1 MKGRKKKAKVDLTR
15 ILAIFVVIIGIGY
28 FYLNIFAPRSIP
40 KSLRIGIIRKPFNLL
55 ILGTDITFDARTRQP
70 MPNQNGRT
78 DTILLTRIDPIH
90 SKINILSI
98 PRDTLAPIPGVGRRK
113 INSANAYGGIPLTI
127 KTISRLTGQPID
139 YYLKIKPAAVTKMV
153 DILGGVTIDVAK
165 NMRYRDR
172 AQGLDINLKKG
183 LQKLSGQQAHDYIR
197 FRDNYS
203 GDIGRIGRQQKFLKA
218 LSKTLTTPTNV
229 AKGPFAI
236 HTALR
241 EIKTNLPM
249 SLTIRILNWSRTL
262 DVTNLNPVMLPGDV
276 YYTKEA
282 GSVWLPQRA
291 QAKKVIAE
299 MF

>member
-1 MKGRKKKAKVDLTR
+1 MTKRKKRAKVDLTR
-15 ILAIFVVIIGIGY
+15 ILAIFVVIIGISY
-28 FYLNIFAPRSIP
+28 FYLNIISPKSIP

-55 ILGTDITFDARTRQP
+55 ILGTDITFDAKTRQP
-70 MPNQNGRT
+70 MPKQNGRT

-98 PRDTLAPIPGVGRRK
+98 PRDTIVFIPGVGRRK

-127 KTISRLTGQPID
+127 KTISQLTGQSID
-139 YYLKIKPAAVTKMV
+139 YYLKIKPTAVTKMV
-153 DILGGVTIDVAK
+153 DILGGVTIDVTQ

-183 LQKLSGQQAHDYIR
+183 LQKLDGQQAHDYIR
-197 FRDNYS
+197 FRNNFS

-218 LSKTLTTPTNV
+218 LSMTLTTPKNV

-241 EIKTNLPM
+241 EIETDLPIAT
-249 SLTIRILNWSRTL
+249 TIRLLNWSRTM
-262 DVTNLNPVMLPGDV
+262 DVTNINPVMLPGDV

-282 GSVWLPQRA
+282 GSVWLPHRA